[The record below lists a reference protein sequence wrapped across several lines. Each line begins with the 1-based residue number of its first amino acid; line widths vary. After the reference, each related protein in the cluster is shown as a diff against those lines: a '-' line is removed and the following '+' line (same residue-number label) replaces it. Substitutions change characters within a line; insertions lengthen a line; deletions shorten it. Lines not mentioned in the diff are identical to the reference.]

1 MNRLV
6 NRLYRLV
13 QDLAGIED
21 PPQTRLSREEAI
33 ELARAA
39 AERAGIDLGGAAIG
53 AAPVREGK
61 ARQVV
66 WDVVVSVA
74 GACYDAVYARVKI
87 DDATGDVIEVGS
99 RRA

>member
-1 MNRLV
+1 MNRFV

-39 AERAGIDLGGAAIG
+39 AERAGIDLDGAAIA

-66 WDVVVSVA
+66 WDVAVSVA
-74 GACYDAVYARVKI
+74 GGGYDAVYARVKI

>member
-1 MNRLV
+1 MNRFV

-39 AERAGIDLGGAAIG
+39 AERAGLDLNEPIG
-53 AAPVREGK
+53 AGARREGK
-61 ARQVV
+61 ARRVV
-66 WDVVVSVA
+66 WGVISNADVIDGHVI
-74 GACYDAVYARVKI
+74 VKI
-87 DDATGDVIEVGS
+87 DDATGEVIEIGRIG
-99 RRA
+99 RR

>member
-1 MNRLV
+1 MNRFV

-33 ELARAA
+33 ELARVA
-39 AERAGIDLGGAAIG
+39 AERAGIDLDGAAIG

>member
-1 MNRLV
+1 MNHFV

-39 AERAGIDLGGAAIG
+39 AERAGIDLDGAAIG

-66 WDVVVSVA
+66 WDVVVSVD